1 MLLDRAFELRHGRI
15 VGRCRAAHPFEECRS
30 AFARMAARIL
40 GQGLFHDGVNRP
52 SFALGKLVRK
62 IARSFAS
69 DGKLGRSH
77 AINVSA

>member
-1 MLLDRAFELRHGRI
+1 
-15 VGRCRAAHPFEECRS
+15 
-30 AFARMAARIL
+30 
-40 GQGLFHDGVNRP
+40 VNRP